1 MFFPFY
7 SPACFLYS
15 SFPSLFLIS
24 SCVTLDL
31 LYLPMHWPWILSSC
45 LLWMM
50 LLWAYAWLFS
60 HALSELK
67 LRSDFACSKGWGF
80 SFLWGF
86 HSHPPTEMV
95 FLNDNDT
102 PPPTMLKFVW
112 FSFLWEYSPV
122 KGSRVVLA
130 MPTTPFQLLFF
141 LGPRSSF
148 PVPGVAFSFE
158 FLYLYPILTLSSS
171 FISNTW
177 GLLLFLWV

>member
-1 MFFPFY
+1 MFFHFY

-102 PPPTMLKFVW
+102 PPPHHVEVCLVF
-112 FSFLWEYSPV
+112 FSLRIQSCQGV
-122 KGSRVVLA
+122 KGGAGHANNSLPALVLSR
-130 MPTTPFQLLFF
+130 PPQLLSCPRCCF
-141 LGPRSSF
+141 LF
-148 PVPGVAFSFE
+148 WVLVPLPNSNFK
-158 FLYLYPILTLSSS
+158 FL
-171 FISNTW
+171 FH
-177 GLLLFLWV
+177 F